1 MNFIEAT
8 QALQQRKKVRR
19 KSWQYG
25 QILYVNENNQTE
37 FDNEYA
43 INIDPNILLKDSLT
57 EEDINAD
64 DWEILKDTENDFD
77 LDEDNVEDINYEGH
91 NATFHVNG
99 NHTISIYKNDDKEKE
114 ICWLDSDDCFSLN
127 ALLENVTQH
136 WALDFFSKLTI
147 GNINEMKENDTVEE
161 ESED

>member
-43 INIDPNILLKDSLT
+43 INIDPNILLKNSLT

-64 DWEILKDTENDFD
+64 DWEILEDESDDDFD
-77 LDEDNVEDINYEGH
+77 DEDSVEGIDYKGH

-99 NHTISIYKNDDKEKE
+99 DHTISIYKNDDNEKE
-114 ICWLDSDDCFSLN
+114 VCWLDSDDCFSLN

-136 WALDFFSKLTI
+136 WALDFFSKLAV
-147 GNINEMKENDTVEE
+147 GNINEMKEDDTIEK
-161 ESED
+161 ESEN

>member
-77 LDEDNVEDINYEGH
+77 LDEDNVEGINYEGH
-91 NATFHVNG
+91 NATFVFEDTNSTSIKQFT
-99 NHTISIYKNDDKEKE
+99 NNFLDISFKK
-114 ICWLDSDDCFSLN
+114 
-127 ALLENVTQH
+127 
-136 WALDFFSKLTI
+136 
-147 GNINEMKENDTVEE
+147 
-161 ESED
+161 

>member
-1 MNFIEAT
+1 MNFIEVT

-64 DWEILKDTENDFD
+64 EYQKLSNK
-77 LDEDNVEDINYEGH
+77 
-91 NATFHVNG
+91 
-99 NHTISIYKNDDKEKE
+99 
-114 ICWLDSDDCFSLN
+114 
-127 ALLENVTQH
+127 Q
-136 WALDFFSKLTI
+136 FFI
-147 GNINEMKENDTVEE
+147 
-161 ESED
+161 